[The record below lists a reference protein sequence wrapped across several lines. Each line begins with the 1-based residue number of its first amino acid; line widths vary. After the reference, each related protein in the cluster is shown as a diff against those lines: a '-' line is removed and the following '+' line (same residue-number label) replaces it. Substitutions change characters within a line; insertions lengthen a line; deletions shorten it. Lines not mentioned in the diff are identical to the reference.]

1 MKQIR
6 LLIPVIDRLGMEYRL
21 PVVELAMPG
30 LKLLSPSQYDVFQ
43 KNLKNLIEAD
53 KKVTLFEYALQRMLK
68 HNLDPIFTKS
78 PPPKV
83 KYRVI
88 DQVQVEFYILL
99 SCLAW
104 RSNGSAGVAEGSFRR
119 GLAEL
124 NIGGRP
130 DILPKGKCGLSEMDN
145 ALSKL
150 AMASPQLK
158 KNVLKA
164 CIACISA
171 DSLIT
176 IDEAEMLRAIADTL
190 DCPIPPF
197 IPKISGGFR

>member
-1 MKQIR
+1 
-6 LLIPVIDRLGMEYRL
+6 
-21 PVVELAMPG
+21 
-30 LKLLSPSQYDVFQ
+30 
-43 KNLKNLIEAD
+43 
-53 KKVTLFEYALQRMLK
+53 VTLFEYALQRVLK
-68 HNLDPIFTKS
+68 HTLDPVFTKS
-78 PPPKV
+78 TPPSV
-83 KYRVI
+83 KYRMI
-88 DQVQVEFYILL
+88 DQVQVECYILL

-104 RSNGSAGVAEGSFRR
+104 RSNGGTGVAEGAFRR

-130 DILPKGKCGLSEMDN
+130 DILTREKCGLSEMDN
-145 ALSKL
+145 ALTRL

-158 KNVLKA
+158 KNILKA

-197 IPKISGGFR
+197 IPKTAKGPGIKA